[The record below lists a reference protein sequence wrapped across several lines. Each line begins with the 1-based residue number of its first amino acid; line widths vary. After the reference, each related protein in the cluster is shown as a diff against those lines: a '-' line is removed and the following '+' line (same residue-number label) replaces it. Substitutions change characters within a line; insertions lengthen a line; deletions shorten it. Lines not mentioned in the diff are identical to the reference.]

1 MTSPS
6 AQGFAG
12 ALSWL
17 GHALDFKEGCRS
29 VLDFQILFRSFHK
42 HLFFCRIFATED
54 VKEVFERVELHDGPG
69 GASVFHDQT
78 SKSGLIS

>member
-1 MTSPS
+1 MPSVGSDMLLTSRRDVVVS
-6 AQGFAG
+6 
-12 ALSWL
+12 L
-17 GHALDFKEGCRS
+17 
-29 VLDFQILFRSFHK
+29 IFRYFSDSFHK

-54 VKEVFERVELHDGPG
+54 VKEIFERVELHDGPG